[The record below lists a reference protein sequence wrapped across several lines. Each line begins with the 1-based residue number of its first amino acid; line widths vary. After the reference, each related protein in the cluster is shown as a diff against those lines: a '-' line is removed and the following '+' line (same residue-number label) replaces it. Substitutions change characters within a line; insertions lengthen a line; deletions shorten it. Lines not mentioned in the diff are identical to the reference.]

1 MTNLALMKKYLQR
14 KVISELESIG
24 FHGKY
29 PHYRRER
36 EDCIELISFQTNSW
50 GGSFTVEV
58 SVAFPSAESIED
70 KNFYLYDGIT
80 EKDITVWNTMERYR
94 LKGMFDG
101 WFYYR
106 DVYCTRVL
114 GLGKTY
120 VDVAE
125 KDVPMF
131 KTPQGYKCVQT
142 FDEETAEKICE
153 EINRQLQSA
162 FRWLEKF
169 KKKQKIM

>member
-1 MTNLALMKKYLQR
+1 MTNLALMKKYLQ
-14 KVISELESIG
+14 KNVLSELERLG
-24 FHGKY
+24 FSGKY

-36 EDCIELISFQTNSW
+36 GDYTELISFQTNNW

-58 SVAFPSAESIED
+58 SAAFPSAESIED
-70 KNFYLYDGIT
+70 KNFYLYDGVT

-106 DVYCTRVL
+106 DVYCKRVL
-114 GLGKTY
+114 GFGKTY

-125 KDVPMF
+125 KDVPTF
-131 KTPQGYKCVQT
+131 KAPEGYQCVQT
-142 FDEETAEKICE
+142 FDEKTAENICAE
-153 EINRQLQSA
+153 VNRQLKTA

-169 KKKQKIM
+169 KKRKRI